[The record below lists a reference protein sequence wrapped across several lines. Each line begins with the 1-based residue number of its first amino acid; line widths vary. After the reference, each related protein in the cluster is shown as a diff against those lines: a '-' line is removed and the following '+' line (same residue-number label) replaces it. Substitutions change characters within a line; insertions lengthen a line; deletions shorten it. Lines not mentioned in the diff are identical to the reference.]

1 MLRRWTKANGRIM
14 EERLIAA
21 VADYPELY
29 NSTLSSYK
37 DVEKKAKAWRAVSL
51 QVELAEEDCRRKWK
65 SLRDM
70 FIKDKRSEQ
79 RRRAS
84 GGIHRSW
91 KYSWQM
97 AFLTPFIQSRTSQAS
112 VAMDDLDEDREDE
125 DKEEEK
131 MEGGGGGGGNSG
143 FAIQEMEGEHGE
155 VDPPTSW
162 QGPRRKRRWPGEGL
176 EGAED
181 EMFLLSL
188 LPYLKR
194 LSYEKKSAIKLKF
207 HQLLYEAEFQ

>member
-1 MLRRWTKANGRIM
+1 MLRGWTKANGRIM

-37 DVEKKAKAWRAVSL
+37 DADKKAKAWRAVSL
-51 QVELAEEDCRRKWK
+51 QVELPEEDCRRKWK

-112 VAMDDLDEDREDE
+112 AAMDELDEDRDDD
-125 DKEEEK
+125 DKDEEK
-131 MEGGGGGGGNSG
+131 MEGGGNPS
-143 FAIQEMEGEHGE
+143 FVIHEIEGEHSE
-155 VDPPTSW
+155 ADPPAGW
-162 QGPRRKRRWPGEGL
+162 QGSRRKRRWQVDGL

-188 LPYLKR
+188 VPYLKR
-194 LSYEKKSAIKLKF
+194 LPYEKKSAIKLKF